1 MLIEVLSVTPET
13 KVGKTGKPYKTL
25 QVAFKNLTFGN
36 KIEGK
41 SLMGFGA
48 QAAAADAL
56 AAATPGSRFE
66 VTVTKNASGFNDW
79 TGAVPAAFDA
89 VAAPTPQAKAAV
101 GGYAQGGSNPRGF
114 PTEEERAK
122 TQVYIVRQSSLTNAT
137 AALSVGAKNPPTAEA
152 VIERAKQYEA
162 YVFGQGDTSGPSSE
176 FDDVPDFDQPD

>member
-1 MLIEVLSVTPET
+1 MLIEILNVTPET

-79 TGAVPAAFDA
+79 TGAVPAAVD
-89 VAAPTPQAKAAV
+89 AAPAPQVKAYS
-101 GGYAQGGSNPRGF
+101 GPAQGSAPNSRGF

-152 VIERAKQYEA
+152 VIERARKYEA
-162 YVFGQGDTSGPSSE
+162 YVFGQDENTSQVNE

>member
-56 AAATPGSRFE
+56 AAAAPGSRFE
-66 VTVTKNASGFNDW
+66 ITVTKNASGFNDW
-79 TGAVPAAFDA
+79 TGAVPAAAD
-89 VAAPTPQAKAAV
+89 AAPAAQPARAFTPGAQSAA
-101 GGYAQGGSNPRGF
+101 NPRGF

-122 TQVYIVRQSSLTNAT
+122 TQVYIVRQSSITNAT

-162 YVFGQGDTSGPSSE
+162 YVFGQGDAAGPSSE
-176 FDDVPDFDQPD
+176 FDDVPDFDVPE

>member
-1 MLIEVLSVTPET
+1 MLIEILNVTPET

-48 QAAAADAL
+48 QADAANAL

-79 TGAVPAAFDA
+79 TGAVPAAAD
-89 VAAPTPQAKAAV
+89 AAPAAQPAKAAV
-101 GGYAQGGSNPRGF
+101 GGYTAGNSNPRGF

-137 AALSVGAKNPPTAEA
+137 AALSIGAKTPPTAEA
-152 VIERAKQYEA
+152 VIERARKYEA
-162 YVFGQGDTSGPSSE
+162 YVFGQDENTGQVSE
-176 FDDVPDFDQPD
+176 FDDVPDFDTPE

>member
-1 MLIEVLSVTPET
+1 MLIEILNVTPET

-56 AAATPGSRFE
+56 AAAAPGSRFE
-66 VTVTKNASGFNDW
+66 ITVTKNASGYNDW
-79 TGAVPAAFDA
+79 TGAQPADNAPIPAAQ
-89 VAAPTPQAKAAV
+89 PAKAAV

-122 TQVYIVRQSSLTNAT
+122 TQVYIVRQSSLTAAT
-137 AALSVGAKNPPTAEA
+137 TALLVGAKTPPSVED
-152 VIERAKQYEA
+152 VIARARKYEA
-162 YVFGQGDTSGPSSE
+162 YVFGQDTEDGVD

>member
-1 MLIEVLSVTPET
+1 MLIEILNVTPET

-56 AAATPGSRFE
+56 AAAAPGNRFE
-66 VTVTKNASGFNDW
+66 ITVTKNASGYNDW
-79 TGAVPAAFDA
+79 TGAQPADNAPVPAAQNVKSPA
-89 VAAPTPQAKAAV
+89 AGYAPAAP
-101 GGYAQGGSNPRGF
+101 SRGF

-122 TQVYIVRQSSLTNAT
+122 TQVYIVRQSSITNAT
-137 AALSVGAKNPPTAEA
+137 AALVVGAKTPPSEEA
-152 VIERAKQYEA
+152 VIARARKYEA
-162 YVFGQGDTSGPSSE
+162 YVFGQEASGPSSE